1 MFKRVAK
8 GFTLIELM
16 VVVAVIAILASLAY
30 YNYSRYAFRARRAD
44 GREMLMRVAAAQERY
59 FTNYNRYATSPTAI
73 TDAAPNGLGFLPPA
87 ESEKG
92 YYAIAAAVG
101 PSGDVQT
108 YLLTATAQN
117 AQTTDTCR
125 NLTINSLG
133 LKDRSGNDD
142 NGACW

>member
-59 FTNYNRYATSPTAI
+59 FTNFNRYAASL
-73 TDAAPNGLGFLPPA
+73 TDPPPVGLGLNSV
-87 ESEKG
+87 ESEKR
-92 YYAIAAAVG
+92 YYTISTANG
-101 PSGDVQT
+101 PTGDT
-108 YLLTATAQN
+108 LSYLLTAAPQN
-117 AQTTDTCR
+117 VQASDPCVD
-125 NLTINSLG
+125 LTINSLG
-133 LKDRSGNDD
+133 HKDKTGTDE